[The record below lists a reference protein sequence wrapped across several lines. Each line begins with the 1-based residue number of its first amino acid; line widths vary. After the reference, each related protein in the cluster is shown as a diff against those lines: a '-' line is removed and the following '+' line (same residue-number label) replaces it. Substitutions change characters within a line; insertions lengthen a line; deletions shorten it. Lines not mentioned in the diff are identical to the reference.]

1 MQLIIFGRKFFIL
14 SDYNIEI
21 NYEYQEKIE
30 YPFKKLEFVSLLSMI
45 ELMLTIVCNIFI
57 EYIIGSMV
65 FTTI

>member
-30 YPFKKLEFVSLLSMI
+30 HPFKKLEFVSLLSMI
-45 ELMLTIVCNIFI
+45 
-57 EYIIGSMV
+57 
-65 FTTI
+65 

>member
-45 ELMLTIVCNIFI
+45 
-57 EYIIGSMV
+57 
-65 FTTI
+65 